1 MPSKTRKDG
10 DSGKDKEKDRTHRR
24 KSERTPRKSSV
35 SPARGTPSSTSSST
49 RRKKVST
56 LEGAGSR
63 ATPAKDTPASSKTS
77 LPYPSFS
84 KAHSKESVSRDLH
97 VDVFT
102 PQPTDLAAEHK
113 DSPRSSSP
121 PRNKDSTAKVN
132 TGPAAVPPSPP
143 LTSASEATRN
153 RSPAKSRR
161 KESKSELKN
170 KRSKGEVV
178 TKSAVNRKEK
188 QEKSGEDAQA
198 AQPTK
203 PRVAPRQAT
212 VQTEVGSTVDSEGTT
227 ITEVLPRHNPAS
239 VLSSINPAS
248 TSEAPPARSVTPR
261 AAVDVGRQPVDID
274 NRISGLSQEPSW
286 AAQQSPQPPPPPP
299 PPSVPVNIPRVDYL
313 LVNGGLTHNVPRRL
327 VEAYT
332 GSTPGQT
339 APSYPHLSAQAES
352 VLSSIFTP
360 FHQLLREYETV
371 LSKNGSVAVATGYRS
386 IARRLLDRL
395 EAVFARDISSELCTC
410 SQCRQLNAS
419 EESPYGL
426 GWGDILEWVSG
437 RKEVPPWPP
446 FDFDALGRLRDD
458 LKIDTA
464 AGGKSRIVRPA
475 SVDPDLPS
483 EFRDHYR
490 RQTKKKKE
498 EVDRWLAA
506 QFTNPTAPPQ
516 GVDDETLTFAIA
528 THFKPAERD
537 FFNELLTTSTTDLKA
552 SPVDDNLLGRT
563 ATALQRLYRL
573 AVPPR
578 PPECAAFLVKY
589 PLMHHILAA
598 LAAVNTS
605 EWDILTSGRF
615 DGFLWS
621 GADDVNNMTS
631 PPRSSASTPWSRG
644 ASPARMGSRGEAGK
658 PNTPFQSMAAAVSRG
673 VTPAPGPPVS
683 HDEETEIAVLAEV
696 EREIYLGMEALED
709 AFEALHKRAEGVRLA
724 LRERGAGL
732 SMAGQSRR
740 QFWPG
745 EGSVPPEYGRG
756 TPGCG
761 YPPEWESEDDT
772 PWGSRD
778 IDAVSDVWSDD
789 SASNVS
795 TSRVRRPKRRTE
807 RRTPAPVEECD
818 EGNEV

>member
-1 MPSKTRKDG
+1 MQQ
-10 DSGKDKEKDRTHRR
+10 
-24 KSERTPRKSSV
+24 
-35 SPARGTPSSTSSST
+35 
-49 RRKKVST
+49 
-56 LEGAGSR
+56 L
-63 ATPAKDTPASSKTS
+63 
-77 LPYPSFS
+77 
-84 KAHSKESVSRDLH
+84 
-97 VDVFT
+97 VDV
-102 PQPTDLAAEHK
+102 
-113 DSPRSSSP
+113 
-121 PRNKDSTAKVN
+121 
-132 TGPAAVPPSPP
+132 
-143 LTSASEATRN
+143 
-153 RSPAKSRR
+153 
-161 KESKSELKN
+161 
-170 KRSKGEVV
+170 
-178 TKSAVNRKEK
+178 
-188 QEKSGEDAQA
+188 
-198 AQPTK
+198 
-203 PRVAPRQAT
+203 
-212 VQTEVGSTVDSEGTT
+212 
-227 ITEVLPRHNPAS
+227 
-239 VLSSINPAS
+239 
-248 TSEAPPARSVTPR
+248 
-261 AAVDVGRQPVDID
+261 D
-274 NRISGLSQEPSW
+274 NRIRGLNQEHSW

-299 PPSVPVNIPRVDYL
+299 PPTVPVNIPRVDYL
-313 LVNGGLTHNVPRRL
+313 LVNGGLSHNVPRRL
-327 VEAYT
+327 LEVYT
-332 GSTPGQT
+332 GSPLGQT
-339 APSYPHLSAQAES
+339 SSSYPTLSAQAES
-352 VLSSIFTP
+352 ALSSIFTP

-410 SQCRQLNAS
+410 NHCRQPS
-419 EESPYGL
+419 TTDESQYGL

-446 FDFDALGRLRDD
+446 FDFDALGRLKDD
-458 LKIDTA
+458 LKTDS
-464 AGGKSRIVRPA
+464 AGTGKPHIVRPA

-498 EVDRWLAA
+498 AVDRWLAA
-506 QFTNPTAPPQ
+506 QLTSPTAPPQ
-516 GVDDETLTFAIA
+516 GIDDETLTFAIL
-528 THFKPAERD
+528 THLKPAERD
-537 FFNELLTTSTTDLKA
+537 LFNELLAKPTAEPQSPSENDDL
-552 SPVDDNLLGRT
+552 LTRT

-578 PPECAAFLVKY
+578 PPECATFLVKY
-589 PLMHHILAA
+589 PTLHNVLAA
-598 LAAVNTS
+598 LAAVNPS

-621 GADDVNNMTS
+621 GADDHNNMTS

-644 ASPARMGSRGEAGK
+644 ASPARMGSPGDASK
-658 PNTPFQSMAAAVSRG
+658 PNTPFQSIAAAVSRG

-709 AFEALHKRAEGVRLA
+709 GLEALHKRAEGVRLA

-745 EGSVPPEYGRG
+745 DGSVPPDYGRA
-756 TPGCG
+756 TPACG

-778 IDAVSDVWSDD
+778 IDAVSDVWPDD

-818 EGNEV
+818 EGDEV